1 MMSDASERIAAI
13 CSVLDAAYGRPD
25 LGNYTHPVDEL
36 IYILLSTM
44 TTEANYR
51 RSFARLRQ
59 RFPTWEDALAAPV
72 DTIRETI
79 ADGGLARTKARLIHA
94 LLGKIKSDWGAFE
107 LSFMQSW
114 ETPAIRDY
122 LSSLPGIGQKAAA
135 CTLAYSFGRDVCPV
149 DTHTYRVT
157 VRLGILSAEA
167 RETGRSPH
175 ISLEHALPG
184 GQHLGFHINAVAH
197 GRQRC
202 SLHRPQCTTCPVA
215 DFCIAPQ
222 HGRYSRKV
230 AAQPRYRGEAAITS
244 DL

>member
-13 CSVLDAAYGRPD
+13 CSVLDAVYGRPD
-25 LGNYTHPVDEL
+25 LGNHTHPVDEL

-51 RSFARLRQ
+51 RSFTRLRQ
-59 RFPTWEDALAAPV
+59 RFPAWEDALAASA

-79 ADGGLARTKARLIHA
+79 ADGGLAPTKARLIHA
-94 LLGKIKSDWGAFE
+94 LLSKIQSDWGALD

-122 LSSLPGIGQKAAA
+122 LSSLPGIGHKAAA

-149 DTHTYRVT
+149 DTHTYRVAI
-157 VRLGILSAEA
+157 RLGLLSPET

-175 ISLEHALPG
+175 SSVEQALPE
-184 GQHLGFHINAVAH
+184 GQRLGFHINAVAH

-202 SLHRPQCTTCPVA
+202 LLHRPHCEACPVSTY
-215 DFCIAPQ
+215 CVAPQ
-222 HGRYSRKV
+222 HGRYSRKI
-230 AAQPRYRGEAAITS
+230 AAQPR
-244 DL
+244 